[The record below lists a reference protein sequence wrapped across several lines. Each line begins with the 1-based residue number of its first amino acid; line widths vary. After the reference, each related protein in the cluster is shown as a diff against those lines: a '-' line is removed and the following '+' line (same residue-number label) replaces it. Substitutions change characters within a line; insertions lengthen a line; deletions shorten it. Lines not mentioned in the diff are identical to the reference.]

1 MTEPTE
7 PSATRVVA
15 LIARRE
21 FLSRL
26 RTRAF
31 LVGTVAIILLLSGY
45 VLFETALANR
55 GAHSVVGLSGQ
66 STVLADQVR
75 AAGKAFGREVD
86 TQDVTD
92 PAKGADQV
100 RSGALDALVTGPPY
114 ALTVTVR
121 TKLDDSLRN
130 ALDSVVREQVLTGQL
145 AEAGLDPRKVES
157 TMAGAK
163 VSVTTL
169 EPTDPL
175 RVPRLVVGIVVAVL
189 LFYSLVVYGTMV
201 AQGVV
206 EEKSSRVVEVLLA
219 VVRPWQL
226 LLGKV
231 LGLGAVGLLQLLA
244 IGGVGTAL
252 ALGTGL
258 LTTGALPA
266 SVLLSGVVWYLVGFF
281 LYTTVYAAA
290 ASLVSRQEELQS
302 VLAPVS
308 MVVGVG
314 FVVGVNLMV
323 RDPADRVVEVLSL
336 LPPFAPVLMPG
347 RVAVGVAPA
356 WQVLVALL
364 LALAAIAAL
373 TWLGGRVY
381 ANAVLHTGG
390 RMSLREALRG
400 NR

>member
-1 MTEPTE
+1 MT
-7 PSATRVVA
+7 PSPARVVA

-31 LVGTVAIILLLSGY
+31 VIGTVVIIVLLAGY
-45 VLFETALANR
+45 VLFETALASR
-55 GAHSVVGLSGQ
+55 SSRSVVGLSGQ

-75 AAGKAFGREVD
+75 AAGRAFGREVD

-92 PAKGADQV
+92 PAKGAEQV
-100 RSGALDALVTGPPY
+100 RGGQLDALVTGPPY
-114 ALTVTVR
+114 ALKVTVR

-130 ALDSVVREQVLTGQL
+130 ALNSVVREQVLTGQL

-163 VSVTTL
+163 VDVATL

-189 LFYSLVVYGTMV
+189 LFYSLIVYGTMV

-206 EEKSSRVVEVLLA
+206 EEKSTRVVEVLLA

-231 LGLGAVGLLQLLA
+231 LGLGAVGLLQLLV
-244 IGGVGTAL
+244 IGGVGAGL

-258 LTTGALPA
+258 LSAAALPG
-266 SVLLSGVVWYLVGFF
+266 SVLVSGVLWYLVGFF

-302 VLAPVS
+302 VLAPIS

-323 RDPADRVVEVLSL
+323 RDPSDRVVEVLSL

-347 RVAVGVAPA
+347 RVAVGAAPA
-356 WQVLVALL
+356 WQVAVALL
-364 LALAAIAAL
+364 LALAAIAAI

-390 RMSLREALRG
+390 RMRLREALRAA
-400 NR
+400 R